1 MNWLTYLGTSPPTYG
16 NQRPN
21 LLSKPRRTGGKD
33 SNWINGYVA
42 NLTHLAMLRVADV
55 PIRNPG
61 SFQVKA
67 SVNKVFPLSSVR
79 EGMTLELRLEANNA
93 FNHLDLRNA

>member
-1 MNWLTYLGTSPPTYG
+1 
-16 NQRPN
+16 
-21 LLSKPRRTGGKD
+21 
-33 SNWINGYVA
+33 
-42 NLTHLAMLRVADV
+42 MLRVADV